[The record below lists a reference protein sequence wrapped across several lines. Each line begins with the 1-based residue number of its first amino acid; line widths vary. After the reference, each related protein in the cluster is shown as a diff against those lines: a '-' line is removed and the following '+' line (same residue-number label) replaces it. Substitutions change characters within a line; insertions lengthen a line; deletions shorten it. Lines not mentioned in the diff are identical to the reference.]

1 MLNNSYLRIDTTALA
16 QNVRALREELGDA
29 RLVPVIKD
37 NAYGLGAASVAKTL
51 VSCGVDMLAVSH
63 VSEGL
68 ALREA
73 GIEAEIWLLSIPLDF
88 QMDAAA
94 GANLVLPL
102 ASFRQFEVLKQT
114 AEKHGAAMP
123 VQLKLDTGL
132 HRIGFTEAELDGLV
146 RALRDYAPWIE
157 VKGTFSHFYDNV
169 PEVMERQYELFRRM
183 TAFLNARGIETGLR
197 HISSSAALEL
207 DSRYNLDAVRVG
219 RRLYMDSPDAPTG
232 RIREAASFRAYLCDI
247 RDRRAGDTLAYGQEF
262 RLEKDTRVGVLSVG
276 YGDGLDLNLY
286 RCHAPVLVNGKRAR
300 LLACCMDQSFVDLG
314 GIDCAVGDEVT
325 FFGYDWEGNFLS
337 AQEVAALIGANEG
350 CALTSAL
357 TDRVARV
364 FK

>member
-1 MLNNSYLRIDTTALA
+1 MLNNSYLLIDTTALA
-16 QNVRALREELGDA
+16 HNVRALREELGSA

-37 NAYGLGAASVAKTL
+37 NAYGLGAEAVGKTL
-51 VSCGVDMLAVSH
+51 ADCGVDTLAVSH

-68 ALREA
+68 VLREA

-94 GANLVLPL
+94 GAGLVLPL
-102 ASFRQFEVLKQT
+102 ASFRQFEVLKRT
-114 AEKHGAAMP
+114 AEKHGAALP

-132 HRIGFTEAELDGLV
+132 HRIGFTEAELERL
-146 RALRDYAPWIE
+146 AQTLADYAPWIDI
-157 VKGTFSHFYDNV
+157 KGTFSHFYDSV
-169 PEVMERQYELFRRM
+169 PEVMEQQFELFQSM
-183 TAFLNARGIETGLR
+183 TAHLNAHGIKTGLR
-197 HISSSAALEL
+197 HISSSAAMEL

-262 RLEKDTRVGVLSVG
+262 RLEEDTRVGVLSVG

-286 RCHAPVLVNGKRAR
+286 RCHAPVLINGQRAR

-314 GIDCAVGDEVT
+314 GVDCAAGDEVT
-325 FFGYDWEGNFLS
+325 FFGYDRERNFLS
-337 AQEVAALIGANEG
+337 SQEVAALIGANEG

-357 TDRVARV
+357 TDRVTRV
-364 FK
+364 FI